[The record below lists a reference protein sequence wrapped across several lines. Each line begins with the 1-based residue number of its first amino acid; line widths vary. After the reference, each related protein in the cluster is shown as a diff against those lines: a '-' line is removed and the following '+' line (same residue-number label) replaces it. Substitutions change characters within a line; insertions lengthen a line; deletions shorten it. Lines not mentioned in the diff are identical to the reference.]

1 MRATSTSDP
10 SYRAIGFPQPRF
22 SASPIVFVS
31 VLASL
36 ASVFGVLFLMPRAH
50 PTFHQRGVHTVR
62 LKKLARTTWH
72 NLQELNRLP
81 AATTALRSLNSDHI
95 VLDECLSKNQEKM
108 NSQDGTAE
116 THMPVHTR
124 KAEQSKVIVALKD
137 FMNAQY
143 YGVVALGTPPQP
155 FTVVFDTG
163 SGNLWVPSSRCK
175 GFNIACLLH
184 RRYSSEQSSTYTK
197 VGKPFSIRYGSGSM
211 SGFTSMV
218 RRRGSA
224 CTKAL
229 LNTRKFICSRRD
241 PIPQD
246 TLTIG
251 GLKLPNVTFAEATSE
266 PGVSFAMTKFDGII
280 GLGFGRHSSRLI
292 PLRAMPH
299 LTSPHPDA
307 LVRRGH

>member
-211 SGFTSMV
+211 SGFTSM
-218 RRRGSA
+218 
-224 CTKAL
+224 
-229 LNTRKFICSRRD
+229 
-241 PIPQD
+241 D